1 MNASQDI
8 EAVASSQSQDA
19 PATFKMKATRQF
31 ASLDQSAFTKRHA
44 RLYTI
49 IMLAHLTDGF
59 DLLMIGVVLPGIIVT
74 FKLTPPQ
81 AGFFASSVFFGMTVG
96 AVAITYLADRIGR
109 KKTILLCVAL
119 YSVLSLLAG
128 FAWDYT
134 SILTMRFLQ
143 GLALGAEVP
152 IVLTY
157 VLEFVPSRRRGVLSA
172 GAISLWQFAGLFAA
186 LIAIIVIPI
195 FSWRG
200 MFVFA
205 AISSFVALLAL
216 AYIPESV
223 RYLLHRKKFA
233 EADRLVRRFSTVDP
247 DTVRIE
253 TSRENVPTSR
263 ISDILRGKYLRYT
276 LGAWIMSAAWGMA
289 YFGMSV
295 WLPSI
300 LIRMGFTQI
309 HSFGYTAAITGV
321 GASGVMLSGVF
332 MDWIGRRATTAAC
345 FLIGGASM
353 IAWGFSTT
361 PTEILFFG
369 MLTAFT
375 GTGGVAGCLF
385 TYICEIYPTQFRA
398 NGSGLATAWQR
409 IGGMVAP
416 SLLGLLV
423 GAKGSVFSSFVLL
436 GAVLIVG
443 GIAALLLSYETQG
456 KTLEQITEDLA
467 A

>member
-1 MNASQDI
+1 M
-8 EAVASSQSQDA
+8 SSQSINGLGQSA
-19 PATFKMKATRQF
+19 GTTAASKGRARQLF

-44 RLYTI
+44 WLYTL
-49 IMLAHLTDGF
+49 IMVAHLTDGF
-59 DLLMIGVVLPGIIVT
+59 DLLMLGVVLPGIIAT

-81 AGFFASSVFFGMTVG
+81 AGFLASSVFFGMTIG
-96 AVAITYLADRIGR
+96 AVSITYLADRIGR
-109 KKTILLCVAL
+109 KKAILLCVFL
-119 YSVLSLLAG
+119 YSAFSLLAG

-134 SILTMRFLQ
+134 SIVTMRFLQ
-143 GLALGAEVP
+143 GLGLGAEVP

-157 VLEFVPSRRRGVLSA
+157 LLEFVPSRRRGILSA

-186 LIAIIVIPI
+186 LIAIVIIPA

-200 MFVFA
+200 MFVLA
-205 AISSFVALLAL
+205 AISSFLLIL
-216 AYIPESV
+216 ILTYIPESV
-223 RYLLHRKKFA
+223 RYLLQKDKIA
-233 EADRLVRRFSTVDP
+233 EAERLVRGFSSVDP
-247 DTVRIE
+247 NTVKIE
-253 TSRENVPTSR
+253 TDLVALPKTH
-263 ISDILRGKYLRYT
+263 IWDILRGRYLRYT
-276 LGAWIMSAAWGMA
+276 LGAWIMSVTWAMA

-309 HSFGYTAAITGV
+309 HSFAYTAAITGV
-321 GASGVMLSGVF
+321 GASGVLLSGAF

-353 IAWGFSTT
+353 IAWGFSATT
-361 PTEILFFG
+361 AGILFFG
-369 MLTAFT
+369 MLTTFT

-416 SLLGLLV
+416 SILGLLV
-423 GAKGSVFSSFVLL
+423 GAKVSVFSSFVLL
-436 GAVLIVG
+436 GTILIVG
-443 GIAALLLSYETQG
+443 GVAALLLTYETRG
-456 KTLEQITEDLA
+456 KTLEQITQDLA
-467 A
+467 G

>member
-1 MNASQDI
+1 MKASQDVGI
-8 EAVASSQSQDA
+8 AVSQR
-19 PATFKMKATRQF
+19 PAETTAALDGKSARLF

-44 RLYTI
+44 WLYTV

-59 DLLMIGVVLPGIIVT
+59 DLLMLGVVLPGIIVT

-96 AVAITYLADRIGR
+96 AISITYLADRIGR
-109 KKTILLCVAL
+109 KKAILLCISL

-134 SILTMRFLQ
+134 SVVTIRFLQ
-143 GLALGAEVP
+143 GIGLGAEVP

-157 VLEFVPSRRRGVLSA
+157 LLEFVPARRRGVLSA

-186 LIAIIVIPI
+186 LTAMVIIPA

-200 MFVFA
+200 MFIAA
-205 AISSFVALLAL
+205 AIVSFVLIAVL
-216 AYIPESV
+216 AYMPESV
-223 RYLLHRKKFA
+223 RYLLGRGKVA
-233 EADRLVRRFSTVDP
+233 EAERLVRSFSSVDP
-247 DTVRIE
+247 DIVRHE
-253 TSRENVPTSR
+253 TNRSALPKAR
-263 ISDILRGKYLRYT
+263 IQDILRGRYLRCT
-276 LGAWIMSAAWGMA
+276 LGAWIMSVSWAMA

-300 LIRMGFTQI
+300 LIRMGFTQL
-309 HSFGYTAAITGV
+309 HSFAYTAAITGV

-353 IAWGFSTT
+353 IAWGLSTT
-361 PTEILFFG
+361 STGILFFG
-369 MLTAFT
+369 MLTTFT

-416 SLLGLLV
+416 TVLGVLV
-423 GAKGSVFSSFVLL
+423 GAKGNVFSSFVLL
-436 GAVLIVG
+436 GVILIIG
-443 GIAALLLSYETQG
+443 GIAALVLTYETRG
-456 KTLEQITEDLA
+456 KTLEQITEHLA
-467 A
+467 G